1 MLRWCPCPRKLDDDE
16 VETSSNIRPV
26 TASPAELSEEAKAD
40 FKAFVIAAGEVNKR
54 TLPQLVEQA
63 VTLVLL
69 YDGDKLIGTAAIKR
83 PYDEH
88 RRGDFAKAKVAARA
102 DIYPL
107 ELGWIVVHPDYRRQG
122 HASTLISE
130 ALGHAG
136 TMHGIYAT
144 TKTDRMRALLPEF
157 GFEKQGEPYPST
169 LKPAESLILFGRPS
183 S

>member
-1 MLRWCPCPRKLDDDE
+1 ME
-16 VETSSNIRPV
+16 SSSNIRPV
-26 TASPAELSEEAKAD
+26 TASPAEMSEDAKAE

-54 TLPQLVEQA
+54 TLPQLVKQA
-63 VTLVLL
+63 VTLVML
-69 YDGDKLIGTAAIKR
+69 YDGHKLIGTAAIKH

-88 RRGDFAKAKVAARA
+88 RCGDFAKAKVATRA
-102 DIYPL
+102 DMYPL

-136 TMHGIYAT
+136 AMQGIYAT

-169 LKPAESLILFGRPS
+169 LKPAENLTLFGRAPS
-183 S
+183 